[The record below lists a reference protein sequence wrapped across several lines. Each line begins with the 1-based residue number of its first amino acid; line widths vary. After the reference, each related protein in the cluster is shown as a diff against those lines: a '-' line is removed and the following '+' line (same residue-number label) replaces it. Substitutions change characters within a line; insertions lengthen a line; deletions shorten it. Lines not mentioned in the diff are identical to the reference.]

1 MTAAKIPEWMS
12 AKIATLA
19 REKSARDGCSPAE
32 AVNVMTGDAFATL
45 GAELSAFPHLAG
57 LLPLSLS
64 RNIKSGAF
72 SALTALELA
81 AIVIADFDAQKAA
94 PCAGLDDISA
104 FTNLKFEALAELLK
118 AEDEGVR
125 NV

>member
-19 REKSARDGCSPAE
+19 REKLARDGCSPAE

-81 AIVIADFDAQKAA
+81 AIVIADSDAQAA
-94 PCAGLDDISA
+94 SVVAGPDDVVE
-104 FTNLKFEALAELLK
+104 FTALKWCSLADLLR
-118 AEDEGVR
+118 AAGDVY
-125 NV
+125 VH